1 MEQPK
6 YQVLHNRYCIKSL
19 LSRKAGRKT
28 FLARDFQTGRLVI
41 LKLLLFS
48 PDFTWDDLKLFERE
62 AEVLR
67 TLDHSAIPKY
77 LDFFEPNIELGKGFA
92 LVQNYIDAQSL
103 QTWIQSGRSFSE
115 AELKWIAERLLD
127 ILHYLH
133 SRQPPVIH
141 RDIKPSNILLG
152 DRSGATPGQIYLVD
166 FGSVQTAAQEGT
178 ITVVG
183 TYGYMPPEQFG
194 GRALPKSD
202 LYSLGMT
209 LIYLATGQ
217 HPADLPQ
224 KDLRVEFEEPIS
236 LSRSFTQ
243 WIRWLTEP
251 DLARRPTSAKDALH
265 LLGKASAIFSGSVAS
280 SSSKRFVSLAIRY
293 PSSNICLEV
302 APTTFKA
309 KVPSSQIKIL
319 RLRRITLFMLS
330 LNLLCPLIVFVIYNS
345 LGFAIIV
352 LASFLYLWLTYWLMN
367 KPIES
372 YDAVFSLDHNS
383 LLVCLAPSNL
393 KYVGLP
399 GFTIVNAKL
408 RSISVDLQR
417 IKRAKLKI
425 DFHTSLCKF
434 YVTGSLEE
442 IDWLCKELNEWAA
455 SNNITNLIS

>member
-6 YQVLHNRYCIKSL
+6 YQVLHNRYCIQSL

-92 LVQNYIDAQSL
+92 LVQNYINAQSL
-103 QTWIQSGRSFSE
+103 QMWIQSGRSFSE

-152 DRSGATPGQIYLVD
+152 DRSGATPGQLYLVD

-194 GRALPKSD
+194 GRAMPNSD

-224 KDLRVEFEEPIS
+224 KDLRVEFEKLIS
-236 LSRSFTQ
+236 LSKSFTQ

-251 DLARRPTSAKDALH
+251 DSAKRPTSAKDALH
-265 LLGKASAIFSGSVAS
+265 F
-280 SSSKRFVSLAIRY
+280 
-293 PSSNICLEV
+293 
-302 APTTFKA
+302 
-309 KVPSSQIKIL
+309 
-319 RLRRITLFMLS
+319 
-330 LNLLCPLIVFVIYNS
+330 
-345 LGFAIIV
+345 
-352 LASFLYLWLTYWLMN
+352 
-367 KPIES
+367 
-372 YDAVFSLDHNS
+372 
-383 LLVCLAPSNL
+383 
-393 KYVGLP
+393 
-399 GFTIVNAKL
+399 
-408 RSISVDLQR
+408 
-417 IKRAKLKI
+417 
-425 DFHTSLCKF
+425 
-434 YVTGSLEE
+434 
-442 IDWLCKELNEWAA
+442 
-455 SNNITNLIS
+455 